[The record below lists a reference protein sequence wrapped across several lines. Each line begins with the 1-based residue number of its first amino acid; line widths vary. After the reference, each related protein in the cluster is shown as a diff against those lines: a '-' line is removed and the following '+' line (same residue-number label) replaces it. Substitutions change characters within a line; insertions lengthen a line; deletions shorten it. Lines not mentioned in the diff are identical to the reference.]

1 MRKAFWRD
9 CTLSRFREIPLA
21 RFLPDGVV
29 PASVRSI
36 HCGCASIRTD
46 PSPSVSSEPLDEI
59 ASLIMHVD
67 TLPSLAGEY
76 WRAFAHSKPGLA
88 YGQEIPRHT
97 LDVAATYVDAQALAR
112 YRSFVGSTEE
122 FPLAYAYVL
131 AQPAHFHL
139 INQPDFPV
147 RCVGLVHAENRI
159 TRHATIDLSQPLS
172 LSVTV
177 SGDRVRRRGR
187 EFTLHTRIVQGGQTV
202 IDMDSGTFTRVRGA
216 PRDGGAAAESP
227 AAPVTAGE
235 TIADLRFAA
244 NFGRRYARVSGDYNP
259 IHLAGWLARPFGFR
273 RAIAHGVGS
282 MARVDA
288 ELGRRSGTPTRE
300 LTVRFRRPVE
310 LPCQTRLH
318 RTADGGDGYVLA
330 DANGR
335 ELLSGVRR

>member
-1 MRKAFWRD
+1 
-9 CTLSRFREIPLA
+9 
-21 RFLPDGVV
+21 
-29 PASVRSI
+29 
-36 HCGCASIRTD
+36 
-46 PSPSVSSEPLDEI
+46 
-59 ASLIMHVD
+59 MHVD

-88 YGQEIPRHT
+88 HDQAIPRHT
-97 LDVAATYVDAQALAR
+97 LEVAATQVDLSALAR
-112 YRSFVGSTEE
+112 YRAFVGSSEE

-159 TRHATIDLSQPLS
+159 VRHADIDLSQPLA
-172 LSVTV
+172 LTVAVT
-177 SGDRVRRRGR
+177 GDRVRRRGR
-187 EFTLHTRIVQGGQTV
+187 EFNLRTLISQGGQTV
-202 IDMDSGTFTRVRGA
+202 IEMDSGTFTRVRGA
-216 PRDGGAAAESP
+216 PRDGGAAAEAP
-227 AAPVTAGE
+227 AAVVTAGARIVE
-235 TIADLRFAA
+235 LRFAA
-244 NFGRRYARVSGDYNP
+244 HFGRRYARVSGDYNP

-310 LPCQTRLH
+310 LPCQTALH
-318 RTADGGDGYVLA
+318 QCADNADGYVLV

>member
-1 MRKAFWRD
+1 
-9 CTLSRFREIPLA
+9 
-21 RFLPDGVV
+21 
-29 PASVRSI
+29 
-36 HCGCASIRTD
+36 
-46 PSPSVSSEPLDEI
+46 
-59 ASLIMHVD
+59 MHVD

-88 YGQEIPRHT
+88 HDQEIPRHT
-97 LDVAATYVDAQALAR
+97 LEVAAIHIDVPALAR
-112 YRSFVGSTEE
+112 YCAFVSSVEE

-147 RCVGLVHAENRI
+147 RCVGLVHADNRI
-159 TRHATIDLSQPLS
+159 VRHAAIDLRQPLS
-172 LSVTV
+172 LSVAV

-187 EFTLHTRIVQGGQTV
+187 EFTLHTRIMQAGQTV
-202 IDMDSGTFTRVRGA
+202 IEMDSGTFTRVRGA
-216 PRDGGAAAESP
+216 PRDTSAVAEAP
-227 AAPVTAGE
+227 AAVVTPGE
-235 TIADLRFAA
+235 HIAQLRFAS

-310 LPCQTRLH
+310 LPCQTALH
-318 RTADGGDGYVLA
+318 RCADRPEGYVLV

>member
-1 MRKAFWRD
+1 
-9 CTLSRFREIPLA
+9 
-21 RFLPDGVV
+21 
-29 PASVRSI
+29 
-36 HCGCASIRTD
+36 
-46 PSPSVSSEPLDEI
+46 
-59 ASLIMHVD
+59 MHVD

-88 YGQEIPRHT
+88 YGEAIPQHT
-97 LDVAATYVDAQALAR
+97 LEVAATRVDAQALAR
-112 YRSFVGSTEE
+112 YRQFVGSSEE

-147 RCVGLVHAENRI
+147 RCVGLVHADNRI
-159 TRHATIDLSQPLS
+159 VRHADIDLAQPLA
-172 LSVTV
+172 LTVAVT
-177 SGDRVRRRGR
+177 GDRVRRRGR
-187 EFTLHTRIVQGGQTV
+187 EFNLRTLITQGGQTV
-202 IDMDSGTFTRVRGA
+202 IEMDSGTFTRVRGA
-216 PRDGGAAAESP
+216 PRDGGGAAEAP
-227 AAPVTAGE
+227 ASVVTAGARITE
-235 TIADLRFAA
+235 LRFAA

-288 ELGRRSGTPTRE
+288 EIGRRAGTPTRE

-310 LPCQTRLH
+310 LPCQTALH
-318 RTADGGDGYVLA
+318 HCAERTDGYLLV

-335 ELLSGVRR
+335 ELLSGTRR